1 MDDSNKSWDPGGERS
16 GPDLVEATVPE
27 RVFLYMLSSV
37 GESDDASI
45 TDADNISSRTEF
57 DSHAN
62 MIVVGKH
69 AHIINYTGRKAN
81 VQPYSPNYDPQQIP
95 IVDAA
100 VLYECPYS
108 G

>member
-1 MDDSNKSWDPGGERS
+1 MTWDPGKREPES
-16 GPDLVEATVPE
+16 KVVEATVPE
-27 RVFLYMLSSV
+27 RIFPYVIASV

-45 TDADNISSRTEF
+45 TDAENIVSRTEF

-62 MIVVGKH
+62 MIVVSKN
-69 AHIINYTGRKAN
+69 AHIINFTGKKAN
-81 VQPYSPNYDPQQIP
+81 VQPYSPNYDPQEIP

-108 G
+108 GGK

>member
-1 MDDSNKSWDPGGERS
+1 MWMTPTKAGI
-16 GPDLVEATVPE
+16 LVVNDQVQIWWKQQFRKEFFP
-27 RVFLYMLSSV
+27 YMLSSV
-37 GESDDASI
+37 GESDDASM

-100 VLYECPYS
+100 VLYECP
-108 G
+108 

>member
-1 MDDSNKSWDPGGERS
+1 MTWDPGKREPES
-16 GPDLVEATVPE
+16 KVVEATVPE
-27 RVFLYMLSSV
+27 RIFPYVIASV

-45 TDADNISSRTEF
+45 TDAENIVSRTEF

-62 MIVVGKH
+62 MIVVSKN
-69 AHIINYTGRKAN
+69 AHIINFTGKKAN
-81 VQPYSPNYDPQQIP
+81 VQPYNPNYDPQEIP

-108 G
+108 GGK